1 MQLTIL
7 SYIIMNTGEEEKGRI
22 VENAVE
28 YIELEA
34 HSEVTSTSIEEWF
47 SHYGERTAILT
58 VETADENQPSF
69 WVASG
74 GGPTNLYPKS

>member
-7 SYIIMNTGEEEKGRI
+7 SYIIMNTGEEERGRT
-22 VENAVE
+22 VENAIE

-47 SHYGERTAILT
+47 SHYGERLQFSRWKLPMRTS
-58 VETADENQPSF
+58 Q
-69 WVASG
+69 ASG
-74 GGPTNLYPKS
+74 